1 VDDQEAIQMVDVVLK
16 ELVQRTCHVGGECV
30 VVTRYHN
37 PAGVE
42 FIEVDFG
49 GVSDQPG
56 LVLPVAEAEN
66 LGRALREC
74 AVQLPDPQGG
84 TENGDS

>member
-1 VDDQEAIQMVDVVLK
+1 MIQ
-16 ELVQRTCHVGGECV
+16 RSCGVGSECV
-30 VVTRYHN
+30 VVTRYKK
-37 PAGVE
+37 PGGVE

-49 GVSDQPG
+49 DVSDQPG

-74 AVQLPDPQGG
+74 AVQLAEGG
-84 TENGDS
+84 TDNG

>member
-1 VDDQEAIQMVDVVLK
+1 MVDVVLE

-30 VVTRYHN
+30 VVTRYNN
-37 PAGVE
+37 PVGVE
-42 FIEVDFG
+42 FG

-74 AVQLPDPQGG
+74 AVQLPDPEGG
-84 TENGDS
+84 TDNGES

>member
-1 VDDQEAIQMVDVVLK
+1 MVDVTLQA
-16 ELVQRTCHVGGECV
+16 LVQRTCHVGSESV
-30 VVTRYHN
+30 VVTRYLK
-37 PAGVE
+37 PGGVE

-74 AVQLPDPQGG
+74 AVPLPTPEGG
-84 TENGDS
+84 TENGES